1 MALSLPSRPD
11 DKGPAARGPGLG
23 GRGALQPFEV
33 GMRPIGKTLVALLCG
48 AVVWLGWTEFARS
61 TGEVVTLHVS
71 SAQNKD
77 YFPRLWVV
85 DARRYLW
92 IRAERPDRR
101 WLSALRERPRVMLS
115 RGGRSARYEAAV
127 WERSDVSRDVDAL
140 FREKYG
146 LADLV
151 RERLFERRTIPIRLT
166 PR

>member
-1 MALSLPSRPD
+1 
-11 DKGPAARGPGLG
+11 
-23 GRGALQPFEV
+23 
-33 GMRPIGKTLVALLCG
+33 MRAIGKTLGILLCVA
-48 AVVWLGWTEFARS
+48 AVWFGWTAFARS

-85 DARRYLW
+85 DARPYLW

-101 WLSALRERPRVMLS
+101 WLSALRERPRVKLS
-115 RGGRSARYEAAV
+115 RGGRSARYQAAV
-127 WERSDVSRDVDAL
+127 WARPEVSEDVDAL

-151 RERLFERRTIPIRLT
+151 RERLFARQTIPIRLT
-166 PR
+166 PH